1 MEKVRR
7 ILVDIDTRRSY
18 QRDMIEGIIQF
29 NHKVAGWELMTPNA
43 EYTTSEDILAAEDI
57 DGIVVEGQPDLL
69 YQANRERNIP
79 GVVLAAWRS
88 SKDFPCVSTDIPAA
102 TRIIFDYF
110 RRRGYRRFA
119 FYGNPGHGRGE
130 FLARLVEQEGLGF
143 AQLDGPESRG
153 PSISTEQRD
162 AWLGSLSFPA
172 ALVAAGIPAAREVL
186 TSCRLQNIL
195 VPEQVAVMA
204 IGNDELRCELANP
217 PLSGAGLNAVQ
228 IGYHGARLLHQWLEN
243 GAPQTMQW
251 TVEPGEII
259 ERRSSQA
266 MDIDDPALHEALAF
280 IYENA
285 GEPLEVQHVTEAV
298 SIGARTLQRRF
309 KQTLGRTIQQEILRT
324 RVEQAKRLLAA
335 TDLDMHAVA
344 IRSGFGN
351 RQRMNPVFK
360 RLTGLSPSQYRLRHL
375 L

>member
-29 NHKVAGWELMTPNA
+29 NHKVASWELMTPNA
-43 EYTTSEDILAAEDI
+43 EYTTSQDILVQEDI
-57 DGIVVEGQPDLL
+57 DGILVEGLADLL
-69 YQANRERNIP
+69 YQVNRDKKIP

-88 SKDFPCVSTDIPAA
+88 SEDFPSVSTDLPAV

-110 RRRGYRRFA
+110 RQRGYRRFA
-119 FYGNPGHGRGE
+119 FYGNPGHGRSE
-130 FLARLVEQEGLGF
+130 FLAQLTRAEGLAF
-143 AQLDGPESRG
+143 AELDGPEAQG
-153 PSISTEQRD
+153 PSISKEQRD
-162 AWLGSLSFPA
+162 AWLGSLSYPA
-172 ALVAAGIPAAREVL
+172 AVVAAGIPAAREVL
-186 TSCRLQNIL
+186 TSCRIQNIL

-217 PLSGAGLNAVQ
+217 PLSGAGINAVR
-228 IGYHGARLLHQWLEN
+228 IGYHGARLLHEWLEN
-243 GAPQTMQW
+243 DGPQTMQH
-251 TVEPGEII
+251 TVGPGEII

-266 MDIDDPALHEALAF
+266 MDIDDPALQKALAF
-280 IYENA
+280 IYENT
-285 GEPLEVQHVTEAV
+285 GEPFEVQDVTDAV

-309 KQTLGRTIQQEILRT
+309 KQTLGRTVQQEILRT
-324 RVEQAKRLLAA
+324 RVEQAKRLLAS

-344 IRSGFGN
+344 LRSGFGH

-360 RLTGLSPSQYRLRHL
+360 RLTGMSPSQYRLRHL
-375 L
+375 R